1 MKKAHVTH
9 PELKCTFCLDI
20 LGVKKNPNGASY
32 TQLGV
37 VTKGTII
44 EVRVRC
50 CWPGSLHWAWACC
63 KFPWRCCAGERERA
77 GPGHARRQGRV
88 GQVRAGEQRP
98 RLCVLAVLHLHQCV
112 APAGGK
118 HCSAECPGRC
128 RAAVI
133 ASAKGNPVLS
143 CSRAR
148 CLTGIGRAGRKVT
161 NNPECDGVINAVLL
175 V

>member
-44 EVRVRC
+44 EVRGLC
-50 CWPGSLHWAWACC
+50 CWPGGLHWVWTCC
-63 KFPWRCCAGERERA
+63 NFPLRCCAGERERA

-88 GQVRAGEQRP
+88 GQVRAGEEGLRHF
-98 RLCVLAVLHLHQCV
+98 VIASLHLHPSMSLLLGASTALQHVYKGFGCGGRV
-112 APAGGK
+112 PLSPAALGLQAI
-118 HCSAECPGRC
+118 AEQLS
-128 RAAVI
+128 
-133 ASAKGNPVLS
+133 ASAH
-143 CSRAR
+143 
-148 CLTGIGRAGRKVT
+148 GRIA
-161 NNPECDGVINAVLL
+161 L
-175 V
+175 